1 MYFSHPTAV
10 IDDGCTIADKV
21 SIWHF
26 CHLME
31 GCSIGEASSLGQ
43 NVFVGKNVVIGRHVK
58 IQNNVSLYEGVHCQD
73 DVFIGPSVVFTNV
86 INPRSAVNR
95 KNEFQQTLIRKGA
108 TIGANAT
115 ILCGITIGEYAFIG
129 AGAVVTKSV
138 EPYALMMGNP
148 ARHSGWM
155 SEGGHALVFDNKGIA
170 TGTEG
175 QQYKLTGN
183 KIERIN

>member
-95 KNEFQQTLIRKGA
+95 KNEFQQTLIKKGA

-129 AGAVVTKSV
+129 AGAVVTRSV

-148 ARHSGWM
+148 ARQSGWM
-155 SEGGHALVFDNKGIA
+155 SEEGHALVFDDKGIA
-170 TGTEG
+170 ADVNG
-175 QQYKLTGN
+175 QQYKLTDN
-183 KIERIN
+183 KVERIN